1 MDSITDTQDSATT
14 LTDQQKNQLDRLA
27 ELLFERRS
35 GVAFT
40 GAGIS
45 TESGIP
51 DYRGPNG
58 IWKQIKPT
66 MFRDFLSDPEIR
78 INHWKRRVERYP
90 ELAAKRPNDGHRALA
105 RLQKLGFVQEIIT
118 QNIDGLHQKAGSDPS
133 TVIELHGSAHH
144 VRCLECGRLFDA
156 EPFDREFDGA
166 EPTCPVCGGMV
177 KESTISFGQSL
188 VAEDLRAALNLA
200 RGAGVMIVVGSS
212 LTVNPAAKIPREA
225 VRSGADLAIINNQA
239 TPLDGMASVVVQ
251 APSGAALSYLAERL
265 SL

>member
-1 MDSITDTQDSATT
+1 MTT
-14 LTDQQKNQLDRLA
+14 LTERDLEQLDQLA

-66 MFRDFLSDPEIR
+66 MFRDFISDPDIR
-78 INHWKRRVERYP
+78 LNHWKRRGERYH
-90 ELAAKRPNDGHRALA
+90 ELAAKQPNDGHRALA
-105 RLQKLGFVQEIIT
+105 RLQRHGFLQEIIT
-118 QNIDGLHQKAGSDPS
+118 QNIDGLHQKAGSPPES
-133 TVIELHGSAHH
+133 VIELHGSAHH
-144 VRCLECGRLFDA
+144 VRCLSCGRLFDA
-156 EPFDREFDGA
+156 EPFDREFDGH

-188 VAEDLRAALNLA
+188 VADDLRRSLLVA
-200 RGAGVMIVVGSS
+200 RGADVMLVVGSS
-212 LTVNPAAKIPREA
+212 LTVNPAAKVPREA
-225 VRSGADLAIINNQA
+225 VKAGAELAIINNQP
-239 TPLDGMASVVVQ
+239 TPLDDLASVVIRSQ
-251 APSGAALSYLAERL
+251 SGPSLAYLADRL
-265 SL
+265 VP